1 MSEAIFPTMLKHRA
15 TILGNLTR
23 FDLILLGSSY
33 LILSYF
39 KASGITM
46 LIVSALLYFTAR
58 EVEKRVPHKFINFL
72 SSPKNLSWSIR
83 LGGRDE

>member
-15 TILGNLTR
+15 TILGSLTR
-23 FDLILLGSSY
+23 LDLILLGSSY
-33 LILSYF
+33 LVLSYF

-46 LIVSALLYFTAR
+46 LIVSALLYFGAR

-72 SSPKNLSWSIR
+72 NSPKNLSWNIK
-83 LGGRDE
+83 LGGKNE